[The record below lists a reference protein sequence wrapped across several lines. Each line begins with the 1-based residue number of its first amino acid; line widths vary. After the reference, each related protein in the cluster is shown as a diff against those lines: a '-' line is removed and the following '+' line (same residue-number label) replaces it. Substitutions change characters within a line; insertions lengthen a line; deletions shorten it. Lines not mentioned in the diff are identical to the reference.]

1 MTCASLSIT
10 PGYSTGRDRDVRVSV
25 SIPPAPFD
33 LDTSHRDETAPRST
47 PIRRPWRQ
55 TTPHEPVFVREL
67 RKAFMA
73 ERGPE

>member
-1 MTCASLSIT
+1 MSRLGDYT
-10 PGYSTGRDRDVRVSV
+10 PDRPTV
-25 SIPPAPFD
+25 PPAPFD

-67 RKAFMA
+67 RRAFKEA
-73 ERGPE
+73 RGLE